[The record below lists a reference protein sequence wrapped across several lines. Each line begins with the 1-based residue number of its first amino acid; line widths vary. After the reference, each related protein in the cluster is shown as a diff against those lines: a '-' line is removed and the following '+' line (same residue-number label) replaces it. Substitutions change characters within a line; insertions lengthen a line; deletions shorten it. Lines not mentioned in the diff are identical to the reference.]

1 MQKQSPSQPPADTQR
16 PLKLAPEPQDAAGI
30 PERNWKILVVDDEH
44 EIHDVT
50 RLALDGFECR
60 GRHLQFLNAY
70 SGKEACKIAR
80 EVPDIAV
87 ILLDV
92 VMETDHAGLDVV
104 RYIREE
110 LNNNFVRIILRTG
123 QPGQAPEHQVI
134 TDYDIND
141 YKYKTELTR
150 QKLFTTV
157 YTSISSYRDLVA
169 LDGNRRGL
177 QKVIEGSA
185 QIFETRSL
193 ERFAQGVLEQ
203 LAALMYLD
211 NNCVMVRTSHN
222 NPSGVAA
229 RSTGQELKILAGT
242 GDYQESSG
250 RNASDALPADVVLRL
265 SEAKG
270 RDQIVEGRDYSIIK
284 TASSELMFYVDAP
297 MPAAASSDRNL
308 IELFCKNV
316 ELAHENLLHLAEA
329 KKGLR
334 R

>member
-1 MQKQSPSQPPADTQR
+1 MSDELTFADETEEA
-16 PLKLAPEPQDAAGI
+16 APERGS
-30 PERNWKILVVDDEH
+30 WTILIVDDEEEVH
-44 EIHDVT
+44 SVT
-50 RLALDGFECR
+50 RLALRGFEFQ
-60 GRHLQFLNAY
+60 GRTLNFLDAY
-70 SGKEACKIAR
+70 SGSEARSMLSIR
-80 EVPDIAV
+80 NDIALV
-87 ILLDV
+87 LLDV

-104 RYIREE
+104 QYVREQ
-110 LNNNFVRIILRTG
+110 LKNKFIRIILRTG
-123 QPGQAPEHQVI
+123 QPGMAPEIEVI
-134 TDYDIND
+134 SKYDIND

-150 QKLFTTV
+150 ERLFTAV
-157 YTSISSYRDLVA
+157 YSGLSAYRDLVA